1 MGALDAMDRRIIADA
16 NTIPPE
22 VTEALP
28 RLDLKLRYGTTFI
41 VLTMERMVVQRG
53 VVPMHL
59 AEVLGRHDG
68 VLVYK
73 DRYVDCPHCRRQRL
87 GIVERHEGYSRE
99 RLIELLGRWREDDTY
114 WCNSCQGIGW
124 HLEPWE
130 DVIARLDILTW
141 DEKARRLTNPEL
153 RAAIEG
159 HDRIR
164 WRTLGEGWPIEIL
177 TAEAARRLEAA

>member
-1 MGALDAMDRRIIADA
+1 MGVLDEMDRRIIADA

-22 VTEALP
+22 VIETLP

-41 VLTMERMVVQRG
+41 ILTPERMVVSRG
-53 VVPMHL
+53 VVHFHL
-59 AEVLGRHDG
+59 ADQLAKHEGAI
-68 VLVYK
+68 VYK

-87 GIVERHEGYSRE
+87 GIVERHPGYSRE
-99 RLIELLGRWREDDTY
+99 RLIELLGRWRQDDTY

-130 DVIARLDILTW
+130 EVISRLEILTW
-141 DEKARRLTNPEL
+141 PEKARRLSNADL
-153 RAAIEG
+153 KAAIEG
-159 HDRIR
+159 HDRLR
-164 WRTLGEGWPIEIL
+164 WRLRGEGWPIEVL